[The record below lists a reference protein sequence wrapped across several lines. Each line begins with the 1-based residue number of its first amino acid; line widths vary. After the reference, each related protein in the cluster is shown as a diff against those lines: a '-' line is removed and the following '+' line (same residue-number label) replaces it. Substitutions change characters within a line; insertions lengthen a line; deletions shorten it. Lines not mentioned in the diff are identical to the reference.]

1 VNETRRHHGFALVL
15 VLVLASAS
23 FQVAA
28 PDADWSRLVTIF
40 LGAAT
45 LSVSV
50 WAARATHA
58 VARVA
63 AAAGLLLA
71 LLSVVLLIVLGEV
84 PQAEASLVNG
94 LLIAFAPVVVA
105 SGVLRD
111 VRAEGEV
118 SLRTLSGVLAIY
130 LLLGML
136 FSFFLGAAAELGDA
150 PFFTNDPDP
159 TRSDLL
165 YFSYVTLST
174 VGYGD
179 LSPLTDVGRMLAIA
193 EALIGQI
200 YLVTVVALI
209 VTNLRPRGGARSR
222 RRPPPEPRSERPV

>member
-1 VNETRRHHGFALVL
+1 VTETRRHHGFALVL
-15 VLVLASAS
+15 VLVLASVS

-50 WAARATHA
+50 WAARAEHA
-58 VARVA
+58 LARAASA
-63 AAAGLLLA
+63 AALLLA

-84 PQAEASLVNG
+84 PRAEASIVNG
-94 LLIAFAPVVVA
+94 LLIAFAPAVIA
-105 SGVLRD
+105 NGVLRD

-118 SLRTLSGVLAIY
+118 TLPTLTGVLAIY

-136 FSFFLGAAAELGDA
+136 FSYFLGAAAELESGA
-150 PFFTNDPDP
+150 FFTNAPDP

-179 LSPLTDVGRMLAIA
+179 LSPLTDVGRMLAVA

-209 VTNLRPRGGARSR
+209 VANLRRRKGEGQRRS
-222 RRPPPEPRSERPV
+222 PPPEPRSEKPV

>member
-1 VNETRRHHGFALVL
+1 MHETRRDHGFALVL
-15 VLVLASAS
+15 VLVLASVS

-28 PDADWSRLVTIF
+28 PDADWSRLLSIF

-50 WAARATHA
+50 WAARATHT
-58 VARVA
+58 VARAA
-63 AAAGLLLA
+63 AAAGVLLA
-71 LLSVVLLIVLGEV
+71 LLSVVLLVVIGEV
-84 PQAEASLVNG
+84 PQAEASIVNG
-94 LLIAFAPVVVA
+94 LLIAFAPAVIA
-105 SGVLRD
+105 IGVLRD
-111 VRAEGEV
+111 VRAQGAV
-118 SLRTLSGVLAIY
+118 TLRTLSGVLAIY

-136 FSFFLGAAAELGDA
+136 FSFLLGAAAALENA
-150 PFFTNDPDP
+150 AFFTNDPDP

-165 YFSYVTLST
+165 YFSYVTIST

-179 LSPLTDVGRMLAIA
+179 LSPLTDVGRMLAVA

-209 VTNLRPRGGARSR
+209 VTNLRPRGDERGWRS
-222 RRPPPEPRSERPV
+222 PPPEPRSERPV